1 MKRIQTILMICCA
14 AAMLSG
20 CLSAMADPEATPTD
34 LQEQV
39 AVQEEQQ
46 PEAATDEAEPEEIV
60 EAEIS
65 EEPENAAPADE
76 PGEAEENREPENAA
90 PADEP
95 GEAEELVVIAEAIP
109 AEEPV
114 QMTEPE
120 TDPEQELLDAGY
132 IKVTVIRENGT
143 NLYYGMD
150 DRADIAGRLEMGT
163 VIWARPQGSF
173 WAEEMKENPK
183 DRPVYFNLNNTALLL
198 GEIGYDLPMR
208 KVTLKSTLD
217 GMTEIEEGTEVTLT
231 AKYKGFQGDE
241 ICEIHWQYRPE
252 DDPAGEFRDIDGA
265 DGFTYSYQVN
275 NENIHHEWRIILVLK
290 P

>member
-20 CLSAMADPEATPTD
+20 CLPAMADPEATPTD

-150 DRADIAGRLEMGT
+150 DRADVAGRLEMGT

-241 ICEIHWQYRPE
+241 ITEIHWQYRPE
-252 DDPAGEFRDIDGA
+252 DDPAGEFREIDGA

>member
-1 MKRIQTILMICCA
+1 MKRIQMIIMICCA
-14 AAMLSG
+14 AAMLLG
-20 CLSAMADPEATPTD
+20 CLPAMADPEATPTD

-39 AVQEEQQ
+39 AVQEDEQ
-46 PEAATDEAEPEEIV
+46 PVVAADEAEPEE
-60 EAEIS
+60 S
-65 EEPENAAPADE
+65 
-76 PGEAEENREPENAA
+76 GEAEASGEPESAA
-90 PADEP
+90 PSDEP
-95 GEAEELVVIAEAIP
+95 GEAEELVVIAEAAP
-109 AEEPV
+109 AEEPA
-114 QMTEPE
+114 QITEPE

-150 DRADIAGRLEMGT
+150 DRSDIAGKLEMGEE
-163 VIWARPQGSF
+163 IWARPQGSF
-173 WAEEMKENPK
+173 WAEKLKENPK
-183 DRPVYFNLNNTALLL
+183 DKPVYFNLNNTALLL

-241 ICEIHWQYRPE
+241 ITEIHWQYRPE
-252 DDPAGEFRDIDGA
+252 DDPEGEFRDIDGT
-265 DGFTYSYQVN
+265 DGFTYTYQVN

>member
-95 GEAEELVVIAEAIP
+95 GDAEELVVIAEAIP